1 MTTAAA
7 AAAITTTTTTTT
19 TTSPAAAA
27 AVTATATATPATTTT
42 TAMYTVA
49 LASTVPGVLR
59 SWRSRATVPGALD
72 ALACRD
78 AKHYLQPVTRECF
91 AWAAAAAATS
101 AHGVVVQLVLQLPR
115 QRRQLEDMK
124 KKATLHLACLVT
136 SFRHHIQFHLCHHH
150 RQYAQH
156 FSMATISMSLQHQWF
171 LRHLSHGLRL
181 LLDMLQHQSLKA
193 LLWTGEGTSP
203 GLDQPLDPLGGD
215 GRAPRRDWEHRKCPV
230 RLFCRALDR
239 LDFHR
244 CGVSM
249 LWQDARYDIA
259 SVS

>member
-1 MTTAAA
+1 MEIKSDCPWCLGCVGLQGREALPSASNA
-7 AAAITTTTTTTT
+7 RMLCLG
-19 TTSPAAAA
+19 SCCCCYFRPWCRC
-27 AVTATATATPATTTT
+27 AV
-42 TAMYTVA
+42 VI
-49 LASTVPGVLR
+49 
-59 SWRSRATVPGALD
+59 
-72 ALACRD
+72 
-78 AKHYLQPVTRECF
+78 
-91 AWAAAAAATS
+91 
-101 AHGVVVQLVLQLPR
+101 QLPR
-115 QRRQLEDMK
+115 QRRQLQDMK

-156 FSMATISMSLQHQWF
+156 FSMATLSMSLQHQWF

-203 GLDQPLDPLGGD
+203 GLDQPLTPSEATAEPLGEIGSIENARY
-215 GRAPRRDWEHRKCPV
+215 GSFVEPLTDWT
-230 RLFCRALDR
+230 FTDA
-239 LDFHR
+239 
-244 CGVSM
+244 GVSM